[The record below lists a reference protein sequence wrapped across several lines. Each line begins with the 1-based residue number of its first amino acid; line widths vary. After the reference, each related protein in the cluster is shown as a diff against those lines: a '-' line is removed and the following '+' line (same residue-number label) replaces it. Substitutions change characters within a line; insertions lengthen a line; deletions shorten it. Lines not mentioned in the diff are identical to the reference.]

1 MLPVAVDRVPDSDN
15 KFDFSVIHDESIL
28 DKVPKDDT
36 SITVENSVYSCNK
49 FIHNLNNHENV
60 AIITRMRANKVIYE
74 KYEDKK
80 EGSVRKRFLC

>member
-36 SITVENSVYSCNK
+36 SITVEK
-49 FIHNLNNHENV
+49 FSIF
-60 AIITRMRANKVIYE
+60 MQ
-74 KYEDKK
+74 
-80 EGSVRKRFLC
+80 